1 MSSVVPPLSPPAKS
15 TPAAPPPLAV
25 SAAGEGIVPPPWRR
39 PGFVPGLLLAATVA
53 ALAMA
58 LSRVPALQAAGLS
71 ALTLSI
77 VLGIALGNTLFPRIA
92 PHTGAGVDFARST
105 LLRLGIVL
113 YGLRVTFQ
121 DIASVGWPGIAMAVV
136 VVAVVFTLGTWLGT
150 RVFRLDRETS
160 MLIGAGSA
168 ICGAAAVLATE
179 PVVRAQAHKVSVAV
193 ATVVVFGTLAM
204 FAYPWLYPVLGLDA
218 HHYGL
223 YVGGT
228 VHEVA
233 QVVVAGRAIGE
244 QAAAVAVI
252 EKMLRV
258 MLLAPFLMLL
268 SLRLQ
273 AADAAGGGRLR
284 FAPPWFAVAF
294 IAVAALNSLQS
305 LPPVLVAAL
314 VELDTALLAMAMAA
328 LGLRTHLGAVRQAGP
343 RPLLLAAVL
352 FGVLLLG
359 GRGLVQVVAWAG

>member
-1 MSSVVPPLSPPAKS
+1 MSSVVPPLNPPAE
-15 TPAAPPPLAV
+15 TAAPAAPAIAV
-25 SAAGEGIVPPPWRR
+25 SASAAELVLPPWRR
-39 PGFVPGLLLAATVA
+39 LGFVRGLLLAAAVA
-53 ALAMA
+53 VLAMA
-58 LSRVPALQAAGLS
+58 LSRVPVLQGAGLS
-71 ALTLSI
+71 ALTLAI
-77 VLGIALGNTLFPRIA
+77 VLGIALGNTLFPRVA
-92 PHTGAGVDFARST
+92 PYTASGVDFARST

-193 ATVVVFGTLAM
+193 ATVVVFGTVAM

-233 QVVVAGRAIGE
+233 QVVVAGRAISE

-273 AADAAGGGRLR
+273 AGEAAGGSRWR

-294 IAVAALNSLQS
+294 IAVAALNSLQV

-352 FGVLLLG
+352 FAVLLLG
-359 GRGLVQVVAWAG
+359 GRALVQVVVWAG

>member
-1 MSSVVPPLSPPAKS
+1 MSPGSHPAGG
-15 TPAAPPPLAV
+15 AAPHAGHRPGPL
-25 SAAGEGIVPPPWRR
+25 WRR
-39 PGFVPGLLLAATVA
+39 RGFLPGLLLAAAVA
-53 ALAMA
+53 ALAMGLA
-58 LSRVPALQAAGLS
+58 RIPALQGAGLS
-71 ALTLSI
+71 ALPLAI
-77 VLGIALGNTLFPRIA
+77 VLGIALGNTVFPRVA
-92 PHTGAGVDFARST
+92 LHTGTGVDFARST

-113 YGLRVTFQ
+113 YGFRVTFQ
-121 DIASVGWPGIAMAVV
+121 DIASVGMPGITMAVL
-136 VVAVVFTLGTWLGT
+136 VVAGVFSLSAWLGP
-150 RVFRLDRETS
+150 RVFGVDRETS

-168 ICGAAAVLATE
+168 ICGAAAVLAAE

-193 ATVVVFGTLAM
+193 ATVVVFGTVAM
-204 FAYPWLYPVLGLDA
+204 FTYPWLYPALGLDA

-223 YVGGT
+223 YVGAT

-233 QVVVAGRAIGE
+233 QVVVAGRAVGE

-258 MLLAPFLMLL
+258 MLLAPFLVLL

-273 AADAAGGGRLR
+273 AGAADGRRLR

-294 IAVAALNSLQS
+294 IAVAGLNSLHW
-305 LPPVLVAAL
+305 LPAALVKAL

-343 RPLLLAAVL
+343 RPLLLAALL
-352 FGVLLLG
+352 FAVLLAG
-359 GRGLVQVVAWAG
+359 GRLLVEVASAWGG